1 MMMKKRILII
11 DDEED
16 FTKFIK
22 LNLEQTGQYEVRTEN
37 KGEAGIT
44 AAREFKPNL
53 IFLDVMMPGVDG
65 GEVCY
70 QLKNN
75 QDTENIPVIFLT
87 AAVKKEEV
95 DGYTGIMGGNLF
107 IAKPVDIKKL
117 IYFIEK
123 NIY

>member
-1 MMMKKRILII
+1 LVI

-37 KGEAGIT
+37 KGEAGII

>member
-1 MMMKKRILII
+1 MIKKKILII

-22 LNLEQTGQYEVRTEN
+22 LNLEQTGEYEVRTEN
-37 KGEAGIT
+37 KGELGVA

-70 QLKNN
+70 QLKNSR
-75 QDTENIPVIFLT
+75 DTENIPVIFLT

-107 IAKPVDIKKL
+107 IAKPADIKQL
-117 IYFIEK
+117 ISFIEK

>member
-37 KGEAGIT
+37 KGETGII